1 MKRDMDLI
9 RQLLLRIEAQRLGV
23 SGAVDQVLTLSTVK
37 PPLCLD
43 GESPDDV
50 HYNMRLLA
58 DASYLDM
65 AKTQFTG
72 SFNIY
77 GLTWAGHDF
86 LDSVRDDEVWRKT
99 KGGALKAGA
108 FTFDLLK
115 DLAKGFATK
124 QLEEL
129 TGVKL

>member
-1 MKRDMDLI
+1 MNRDMDLI

-23 SGAVDQVLTLSTVK
+23 GGAVAQVLTLSTSK

-43 GESPDDV
+43 GEDPDEV

-58 DASYLDM
+58 EASYLDM

-72 SFNIY
+72 SFNIH

-86 LDSVRDDEVWRKT
+86 LDSVRDAEVWRKT
-99 KGGALKAGA
+99 KDGALEAGG

-115 DLAKGFATK
+115 DLAKGFAKK
-124 QLEEL
+124 QIEDR
-129 TGVKL
+129 TGIKL